1 MTLSSPL
8 AHPIFDADGSFQD
21 NFGFIVG
28 GDEVL
33 NAGSKVN
40 DELPM
45 NTAIFGQMTPK
56 TGVDQNGVIELHA
69 GFLLV
74 GSGGMFDDATFSA
87 GDFTATG

>member
-33 NAGSKVN
+33 NAGSEVN

-45 NTAIFGQMTPK
+45 NTAFLWRVIFLYCASTIGR
-56 TGVDQNGVIELHA
+56 
-69 GFLLV
+69 
-74 GSGGMFDDATFSA
+74 
-87 GDFTATG
+87 